1 MADVEQHYGQ
11 KEGRV
16 TDGGAVKK
24 QQQIMTPCPS
34 PDEAMFVG
42 EDRAEEQSKARLSTG
57 HGDAV
62 PNHNNHDDSNDN
74 NINMGHVAASTTT
87 AAIAAT
93 DTDTDHHGIAARRES
108 TAAAVVTTNG
118 VNTMATSPAESA
130 HSNAINDDAMVVT
143 TDDASAPIPS
153 DHAKEQP
160 LHQHQQQRK
169 TSPDSITKAI
179 DNDDDAKQVPVDDA
193 GFLDPLDHNLDLS
206 NIDIPAS
213 TIPMEDLI
221 MQVDGGAWFPTNPGN
236 GVTPRIEAFA
246 KLEFHYGQDF
256 YLSGLNIVLGR
267 QDKESISSFSKK
279 KRKSENHFGDSILSL
294 DEVKVPL
301 FPPPEIDISSIS
313 RRHLRIQYDYEASSW
328 TLTSLCDTG
337 FRLIR
342 GKYKPRG
349 YPNGKRATLENSDII
364 QFGNL
369 SFTWFLPDQ
378 DESRNAEVEEDVKM
392 EDVDILGEGMMMME
406 QEVSSGMDTD
416 NDSDDGDDE
425 DEGSDLDSREASH
438 DVGTPTP
445 RTKLDGT
452 DDSSLMPPP
461 PTVKRGRGRP
471 PKNGI
476 SVREQKLLK
485 RQAQEEFLANGG
497 NVAGL
502 DMTKYGSLP
511 VDQLFAREG
520 EKMQMQMEKEAR
532 RKQKME
538 EKEAKIREKQAAKD
552 LKPVKIPKERKR
564 KRTKSPPA
572 REEDYTPEQLAKPQ
586 LPYTVMIFDAINN
599 SEKKAL
605 TLPEIYRSLENSYPY
620 FKVRA
625 ETTGWQS
632 SVRHNLRGS
641 GEGGGSSLFKR
652 GPKSGK
658 GYIWELVE
666 GANIDKER
674 KKRKPVT
681 GSPHPAQA
689 SIQSAAGQM
698 VPSGSWGQ
706 GTATAAA
713 GGGHYVHPNQFAQQY
728 QPVQGGIQG
737 YAQAT
742 YQAAT
747 APSTPVVN
755 RAPPSNGSGSV
766 TPRAAHVEGGVVP
779 QHRPSV
785 TTTPVPPPPPTW
797 NPTQQPKPTHVATNT
812 AQIPQQMRSAVSVQT
827 QAPLRQVVAP
837 SGGHPPKVATHHQV
851 SMAAAQTASGVP
863 LNRPASGIHTASTVP
878 KLSTSASLAVDSK
891 AKDLLDNPIF
901 LNIMKEHIRKNP
913 TNNINSPEVRKA
925 LWAEFKKTSGSKASL
940 IKSVASKVAAIPKPG
955 VTAATTTPVDVAQ
968 LRSGLAVQ
976 PTHNAIGATSA
987 AAAAAPIPVAKPV
1000 VPQVPMLQRVSTLT
1014 PQHQHQHQQT
1024 KPQQQ
1029 VPTTAA
1035 APTAPMPTKP
1045 ATPGSSLPQR
1055 TNALLTGLKLDA
1067 KRRLEFLQVLKNA
1080 KEKKAAEAMGQA
1092 KSGGVGVG
1100 SAVKRSA
1107 EGVPEGAPQIVK
1119 RVVLEGQQ

>member
-16 TDGGAVKK
+16 NGAVAK

-42 EDRAEEQSKARLSTG
+42 EDRAEDHQKARLSTVD
-57 HGDAV
+57 GDAGPTDIAV
-62 PNHNNHDDSNDN
+62 VAPST
-74 NINMGHVAASTTT
+74 NIDTDHGTATAVAAS
-87 AAIAAT
+87 
-93 DTDTDHHGIAARRES
+93 RRES
-108 TAAAVVTTNG
+108 AAGAGATNNG

-130 HSNAINDDAMVVT
+130 HSSTLVDDDAMVMT
-143 TDDASAPIPS
+143 ADDTSARPIPS
-153 DHAKEQP
+153 DRDEEQ
-160 LHQHQQQRK
+160 LRK
-169 TSPDSITKAI
+169 ASPDSITKVHED
-179 DNDDDAKQVPVDDA
+179 DNAQGSVDDA
-193 GFLDPLDHNLDLS
+193 GFLDPLDHHLDLS
-206 NIDIPAS
+206 QIEFHPS
-213 TIPMEDLI
+213 TISAEDLL
-221 MQVDGGAWFPTNPGN
+221 MQVDGGAWFPTNPEN
-236 GVTPRIEAFA
+236 GITPRIEAFA

-267 QDKESISSFSKK
+267 QDKESVSSFSKK
-279 KRKSENHFGDSILSL
+279 KRKSENHFGDSLLTL

-337 FRLIR
+337 FRLSR
-342 GKYKPRG
+342 QKHKTRG
-349 YPNGKRATLENSDII
+349 YPNGKQATLENSDVVE
-364 QFGNL
+364 FGNL
-369 SFTWFLPDQ
+369 AFTWFLPDQ
-378 DESRNAEVEEDVKM
+378 DESKSTGMVEEDVKM
-392 EDVDILGEGMMMME
+392 EDVDILGEGVA
-406 QEVSSGMDTD
+406 QDISDMDSD
-416 NDSDDGDDE
+416 HDSDDGDDE
-425 DEGSDLDSREASH
+425 DEGSDIDSREPSH

-445 RTKLDGT
+445 RSKIDGM

-520 EKMQMQMEKEAR
+520 EKMQMQIVKEAK
-532 RKQKME
+532 RKQKIE
-538 EKEAKIREKQAAKD
+538 EKEAKIREKQAQKD
-552 LKPVKIPKERKR
+552 LKPAKIPKERKR

-586 LPYTVMIFDAINN
+586 LPYTVMIYDAINN

-652 GPKSGK
+652 GPRSGK

-706 GTATAAA
+706 SSTAATGA
-713 GGGHYVHPNQFAQQY
+713 GHYGHPNQFSQQY

-737 YAQAT
+737 YAQTT
-742 YQAAT
+742 YQAAPT
-747 APSTPVVN
+747 PSTPVVN
-755 RAPPSNGSGSV
+755 RAAPSSSAGSV
-766 TPRAAHVEGGVVP
+766 TPRAAVHVVDGVVS
-779 QHRPSV
+779 QHRPAPAPAL
-785 TTTPVPPPPPTW
+785 TPPTW
-797 NPTQQPKPTHVATNT
+797 NPAQQHQQQQQPKPVHTVTTNT
-812 AQIPQQMRSAVSVQT
+812 TQVPQQMRSAVSVQT
-827 QAPLRQVVAP
+827 QAPIRQIVAP
-837 SGGHPPKVATHHQV
+837 TAPQPPKVSTHTV
-851 SMAAAQTASGVP
+851 PMAPQPAHGVP
-863 LNRPASGIHTASTVP
+863 ANRPVSGITTASTVP
-878 KLSTSASLAVDSK
+878 KPSTSMAVDSK

-913 TNNINSPEVRKA
+913 TNNINSPEVRRA
-925 LWAEFKKTSGSKASL
+925 LWAEFKKTSGSKAPMV
-940 IKSVASKVAAIPKPG
+940 KSAVPKAPVPKAPVAVGAPVVG
-955 VTAATTTPVDVAQ
+955 QVNPVDGAQMRAGVATQ
-968 LRSGLAVQ
+968 PVRSVISAQ
-976 PTHNAIGATSA
+976 SA
-987 AAAAAPIPVAKPV
+987 ASAPIPVAKPAAA
-1000 VPQVPMLQRVSTLT
+1000 VPQVPTVQRVSTLT
-1014 PQHQHQHQQT
+1014 QHQHQQQHQQ
-1024 KPQQQ
+1024 PQQAA
-1029 VPTTAA
+1029 VTATPTAA
-1035 APTAPMPTKP
+1035 KP
-1045 ATPGSSLPQR
+1045 ATPSSLPQR

-1067 KRRLEFLQVLKNA
+1067 KKRLEFLQVLKNA

-1092 KSGGVGVG
+1092 KSGT
-1100 SAVKRSA
+1100 VKRVA
-1107 EGVPEGAPQIVK
+1107 EGVPEGNPVVK
-1119 RVVLEGQQ
+1119 RMAVEGQQ

>member
-1 MADVEQHYGQ
+1 MDPLSSLDTQAGDTGD
-11 KEGRV
+11 EGN
-16 TDGGAVKK
+16 
-24 QQQIMTPCPS
+24 
-34 PDEAMFVG
+34 
-42 EDRAEEQSKARLSTG
+42 RLSFT
-57 HGDAV
+57 DVDMDWLKSMIKVEELEAL
-62 PNHNNHDDSNDN
+62 
-74 NINMGHVAASTTT
+74 
-87 AAIAAT
+87 IAAGGL
-93 DTDTDHHGIAARRES
+93 DFA
-108 TAAAVVTTNG
+108 
-118 VNTMATSPAESA
+118 
-130 HSNAINDDAMVVT
+130 DDA
-143 TDDASAPIPS
+143 PS
-153 DHAKEQP
+153 
-160 LHQHQQQRK
+160 
-169 TSPDSITKAI
+169 TST
-179 DNDDDAKQVPVDDA
+179 QVPVDDA
-193 GFLDPLDHNLDLS
+193 GFLDPLDHHLDLS
-206 NIDIPAS
+206 QIDFPPT
-213 TIPMEDLI
+213 TISADDLL
-221 MQVDGGAWFPTNPGN
+221 MQVDGGAWFPTNPEN
-236 GVTPRIEAFA
+236 GITPRIEAFA

-256 YLSGLNIVLGR
+256 YLSGLNVVLGR

-279 KRKSENHFGDSILSL
+279 KRKSENHFGDSILTL

-342 GKYKPRG
+342 DKHKMRG

-369 SFTWFLPDQ
+369 AFTWFLPDQ
-378 DESRNAEVEEDVKM
+378 DESKSAVVEDVKM
-392 EDVDILGEGMMMME
+392 EDVDMLGEGVA
-406 QEVSSGMDTD
+406 QEISDMDSD
-416 NDSDDGDDE
+416 HDSDDGDDE
-425 DEGSDLDSREASH
+425 DEGSDMDSREASH
-438 DVGTPTP
+438 DVGTPAP
-445 RTKLDGT
+445 RPKVEGM

-520 EKMQMQMEKEAR
+520 EKMQMQMVKEAK

-538 EKEAKIREKQAAKD
+538 EKEAKIREKQAQKD
-552 LKPVKIPKERKR
+552 LKPAKVPKERKR

-586 LPYTVMIFDAINN
+586 LPYTVMIYDAINN

-652 GPKSGK
+652 GPRSGK

-706 GTATAAA
+706 GSTTVTAS
-713 GGGHYVHPNQFAQQY
+713 GGHYVHPNQFAQQY

-737 YAQAT
+737 YAQTT
-742 YQAAT
+742 YQAAP
-747 APSTPVVN
+747 APPSTPVVN
-755 RAPPSNGSGSV
+755 RAPSSNSGSV
-766 TPRAAHVEGGVVP
+766 TPRAAVHVVDGVVS
-779 QHRPSV
+779 QHRPA
-785 TTTPVPPPPPTW
+785 PAAALNPPTW
-797 NPTQQPKPTHVATNT
+797 NPAQQQQPKPIHTATT
-812 AQIPQQMRSAVSVQT
+812 TTQVPQQLRSAVSVQT
-827 QAPLRQVVAP
+827 QAPIRQTVVPAAP
-837 SGGHPPKVATHHQV
+837 QPPKAAIHAVP
-851 SMAAAQTASGVP
+851 MAPQLTPGVP
-863 LNRPASGIHTASTVP
+863 GNRPVSSATTASTAP
-878 KLSTSASLAVDSK
+878 KPQTTSMAVDSK

-913 TNNINSPEVRKA
+913 TNNINSPEVRRA
-925 LWAEFKKTSGSKASL
+925 LWAEFKKTSGSKAPLVKSAVPKAP
-940 IKSVASKVAAIPKPG
+940 IPKAPVAPVVGQVTSVAAQPVHG
-955 VTAATTTPVDVAQ
+955 VISTPSAT
-968 LRSGLAVQ
+968 
-976 PTHNAIGATSA
+976 
-987 AAAAAPIPVAKPV
+987 AAPIPVVKTV
-1000 VPQVPMLQRVSTLT
+1000 GVPRVATVQRVSTLT
-1014 PQHQHQHQQT
+1014 QQQQHQQQ
-1024 KPQQQ
+1024 PQQQ
-1029 VPTTAA
+1029 QQATVTAT
-1035 APTAPMPTKP
+1035 PTAVKP
-1045 ATPGSSLPQR
+1045 ATPSSLPQR
-1055 TNALLTGLKLDA
+1055 TNAILTGLKLDA
-1067 KRRLEFLQVLKNA
+1067 KKRLEFLQVLKNA

-1092 KSGGVGVG
+1092 KSGGV
-1100 SAVKRSA
+1100 AVKRVA
-1107 EGVPEGAPQIVK
+1107 EGLPEGSPVVK
-1119 RVVLEGQQ
+1119 RMVVEGQQ